1 MSCKPNISIKNLL
14 EAGVHFGHKKNLWNP
29 KMKKYIYG
37 VKNNIHIIDLQKTA
51 YHLFIALKMLTSI
64 ASNNGR
70 ILFVNTKK
78 QSTDIVKE
86 AAKRCGQYYV
96 NDRWL
101 GGTLTNWST
110 ISSSIKTLKSYEQIL
125 SSGEERYT
133 KKELLKFNK
142 KKEKLEQEIGGVRN
156 LGGLPNVL
164 FVIDVKTHTIAIKEA
179 KKLRIPIFGVV
190 DTNSSTDGIDFIIPG
205 NDDSRK
211 SIDLYCNL
219 VSNAILSGIK
229 SKLSSEGVDLKRISD
244 DKSLYQKS

>member
-1 MSCKPNISIKNLL
+1 MNIIFNTINIFL
-14 EAGVHFGHKKNLWNP
+14 HFRVP
-29 KMKKYIYG
+29 
-37 VKNNIHIIDLQKTA
+37 
-51 YHLFIALKMLTSI
+51 
-64 ASNNGR
+64 
-70 ILFVNTKK
+70 
-78 QSTDIVKE
+78 
-86 AAKRCGQYYV
+86 
-96 NDRWL
+96 
-101 GGTLTNWST
+101 
-110 ISSSIKTLKSYEQIL
+110 QIL

-179 KKLRIPIFGVV
+179 KKLHIPIFGVV

-219 VSNAILSGIK
+219 VSNAILSVIK